1 MKLEF
6 FFPENLKGIL
16 PENQFSKNQKKKKN
30 FILNFRMK
38 YLLLVPLL
46 EFLDD

>member
-1 MKLEF
+1 MQLEF

-16 PENQFSKNQKKKKN
+16 PENQFSKNQKKKN

-38 YLLLVPLL
+38 LLLLAPLL